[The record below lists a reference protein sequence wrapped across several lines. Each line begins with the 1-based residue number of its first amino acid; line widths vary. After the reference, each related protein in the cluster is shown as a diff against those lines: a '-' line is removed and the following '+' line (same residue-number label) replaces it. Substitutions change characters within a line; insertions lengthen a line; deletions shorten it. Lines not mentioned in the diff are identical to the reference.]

1 MDKDLDKLF
10 KETKESGAKAMDEL
24 NSDIAAGWMALALH
38 TMSIIGMICLLFL
51 DMAPV
56 LRIIWMVLVFGYLGF
71 LLIGGIFKLYR
82 IFKTKNYVKTT
93 AKTVEIMHDL
103 MSGIDSK
110 EV

>member
-10 KETKESGAKAMDEL
+10 EETEESGAKAIERL
-24 NSDIAAGWMALALH
+24 NITIFVSLAFMAFQIAM
-38 TMSIIGMICLLFL
+38 IIGILCLIYL

-56 LRIIWMVLVFGYLGF
+56 LRIIWMVLVFGYIGV
-71 LLIGGIFKLYR
+71 LIIGSIVKLVKA
-82 IFKTKNYVKTT
+82 IKTKNYVKTT

-110 EV
+110 DA

>member
-10 KETKESGAKAMDEL
+10 EETKESGAKAINEL
-24 NSDIAAGWMALALH
+24 NSDIAAGWMALILH

-71 LLIGGIFKLYR
+71 LLVGWIFKLYR
-82 IFKTKNYVKTT
+82 IFKTRNEVKST

-110 EV
+110 DA